1 MAEVLELAID
11 ARPMEQGAAQ
21 AKRAIDSVSD
31 SALKS
36 QQAISKAFQA
46 TGGAVQVAGGL
57 AQTAKAFSE
66 LNVAAGAFGAS
77 RALLEI
83 GKTAQDFREL
93 SARTQ
98 EVTRSYQ
105 VLEAVGDG
113 LGTRVLRTVNDTT
126 QVTISRWATL
136 GTILRAHPLMTL
148 VTVLSTIGGLMSVF
162 SSNTKQAASSFD
174 QLAAAMQKAK
184 LDASTRAYLG
194 LPQDAGGQQ
203 QALFQAIQDVQRT
216 GQGMNL
222 QQFGPGGLGGGADVA
237 RYLATRGT
245 EAQQAA
251 AREYMRTGGY
261 SRMVSSGPDD
271 LRWARQYEMQ
281 FQRGL
286 PNLQLTP
293 EQTQEVLRM
302 RYRSLQPQ
310 EVPSQIGVG
319 TTGTSEAMQRAVQ
332 SAALIATYKQ
342 REAENARAVA
352 ENMERAANYAGNIG
366 STVGA
371 AFADVLMKTTT
382 LRQAF
387 AGIVASIA
395 RQGLSD
401 VGASIFRGV
410 VGAVAGGTATQVKGN
425 TGATPGGG

>member
-1 MAEVLELAID
+1 MAEFLELGLD

-36 QQAISKAFQA
+36 QAAISKAFQT
-46 TGGAVQVAGGL
+46 TGGAVQVAGGI

-83 GKTAQDFREL
+83 GKTVQDFREL
-93 SARTQ
+93 RG
-98 EVTRSYQ
+98 
-105 VLEAVGDG
+105 AVGASG
-113 LGTRVLRTVNDTT
+113 SAFSV
-126 QVTISRWATL
+126 L

-148 VTVLSTIGGLMSVF
+148 VTVLSTIGGLMSLF
-162 SSNTKQAASSFD
+162 SRNTKEAASSFD

-194 LPQDAGGQQ
+194 LPQEAGGQQ
-203 QALFQAIQDVQRT
+203 QVLYQAIHDVQRT

-251 AREYMRTGGY
+251 AREYMRTGGQNVTRY
-261 SRMVSSGPDD
+261 YAAG
-271 LRWARQYEMQ
+271 MQ
-281 FQRGL
+281 GTQVTQFERGL
-286 PNLQLTP
+286 PSIPLTP
-293 EQTQEVLRM
+293 EQTQEVLRA
-302 RYRSLQPQ
+302 RYRALQPQ
-310 EVPSQIGVG
+310 QVEVQ
-319 TTGTSEAMQRAVQ
+319 TGTGDRYGIGSALEQAVQ
-332 SAALIATYKQ
+332 MASIVALNEKRKLEASQ
-342 REAENARAVA
+342 RIT

-371 AFADVLMKTTT
+371 AAADLLMKTTT

-387 AGIVASIA
+387 AGILASIS

-401 VGASIFRGV
+401 IGASIFRGAV
-410 VGAVAGGTATQVKGN
+410 SGLTPTQSGANAGLTAPGT
-425 TGATPGGG
+425 TPRA

>member
-1 MAEVLELAID
+1 VAEVLELGLD

-36 QQAISKAFQA
+36 QAAISKAFQT
-46 TGGAVQVAGGL
+46 TGGAVQVAGGI

-66 LNVAAGAFGAS
+66 LNVSAGAFGAS

-83 GKTAQDFREL
+83 GKTVQDFREL
-93 SARTQ
+93 RG
-98 EVTRSYQ
+98 
-105 VLEAVGDG
+105 AVGASG
-113 LGTRVLRTVNDTT
+113 SAFSV
-126 QVTISRWATL
+126 L

-148 VTVLSTIGGLMSVF
+148 VTVLSTIGGLMSLF
-162 SSNTKQAASSFD
+162 SRNTKEAASSFD
-174 QLAAAMQKAK
+174 QLAASMQKAQ
-184 LDASTRAYLG
+184 LSNRARQALG
-194 LPQDAGGQQ
+194 LPTTNQGQADVIAQAMERSLAGE
-203 QALFQAIQDVQRT
+203 AF
-216 GQGMNL
+216 NL
-222 QQFGPGGLGGGADVA
+222 QQFGPQGYGGGADVA

-251 AREYMRTGGY
+251 AREYLRTGGQNVTRY
-261 SRMVSSGPDD
+261 YAAGMQGTQVT
-271 LRWARQYEMQ
+271 Q

-286 PNLQLTP
+286 PNVPLTP
-293 EQTQEVLRM
+293 SQAQDVLRM
-302 RYRSLQPQ
+302 RYESLQPQ
-310 EVPSQIGVG
+310 QVEVQTGTGDRYGVG
-319 TTGTSEAMQRAVQ
+319 SALEQATQMASIVALNEKRKLEASQR
-332 SAALIATYKQ
+332 IT
-342 REAENARAVA
+342 

-395 RQGLSD
+395 RQGLAD
-401 VGASIFRGV
+401 IGAAIFK
-410 VGAVAGGTATQVKGN
+410 GAVQGLTPTQTGQN
-425 TGATPGGG
+425 TGAKQ

>member
-1 MAEVLELAID
+1 MAEVLEVGLD

-21 AKRAIDSVSD
+21 AKRAIDSVSE

-36 QQAISKAFQA
+36 QAAISKAFQT
-46 TGGAVQVAGGL
+46 TGGAVQVAGGI
-57 AQTAKAFSE
+57 AQTAKAFAE
-66 LNVAAGAFGAS
+66 LNVSAGAFGAS

-83 GKTAQDFREL
+83 GKTVQDFREL
-93 SARTQ
+93 RG
-98 EVTRSYQ
+98 
-105 VLEAVGDG
+105 AVGASG
-113 LGTRVLRTVNDTT
+113 SAFSV
-126 QVTISRWATL
+126 L

-148 VTVLSTIGGLMSVF
+148 VTVLSTIGGLMSLF
-162 SSNTKQAASSFD
+162 SRNTKEAASSFD

-194 LPQDAGGQQ
+194 LPQEAGGQQ

-216 GQGMNL
+216 GQGLNL
-222 QQFGPGGLGGGADVA
+222 QQFGPGGVGGGADVA

-251 AREYMRTGGY
+251 AREYMRTGGQNVTRY
-261 SRMVSSGPDD
+261 YAAG
-271 LRWARQYEMQ
+271 MQ
-281 FQRGL
+281 GTQVTQFERGL
-286 PNLQLTP
+286 PNVQLSP
-293 EQTQEVLRM
+293 EQTQEVLRA

-310 EVPSQIGVG
+310 EVSSQMGVG

-332 SAALIATYKQ
+332 SAAIIATYKQ
-342 REAENARAVA
+342 READNARVVA

-395 RQGLSD
+395 RQGLAD
-401 VGASIFRGV
+401 IGASIFRGAV
-410 VGAVAGGTATQVKGN
+410 SGLTPTQSGANAGLTAPGT
-425 TGATPGGG
+425 TPRA

>member
-1 MAEVLELAID
+1 VAEVLELGLD

-36 QQAISKAFQA
+36 QQAISKAFQT
-46 TGGAVQVAGGL
+46 TGGAVQVAGGI
-57 AQTAKAFSE
+57 AQTAKAFSD

-83 GKTAQDFREL
+83 GRTVQDFREL

-126 QVTISRWATL
+126 QVTISRWSTL

-162 SSNTKQAASSFD
+162 SSNTKEAASSFD

-194 LPQDAGGQQ
+194 LPQDASGQQ

-222 QQFGPGGLGGGADVA
+222 QQFGPGGVGGGADVA
-237 RYLATRGT
+237 RYLVARGT

-251 AREYMRTGGY
+251 AREYMRTGGQNVTRY
-261 SRMVSSGPDD
+261 YAAG
-271 LRWARQYEMQ
+271 MQ
-281 FQRGL
+281 GTQVTQFERGL
-286 PNLQLTP
+286 PSVQLSP
-293 EQTQEVLRM
+293 EQTQEVLRA
-302 RYRSLQPQ
+302 RYRALQPQ
-310 EVPSQIGVG
+310 TVPTQVG
-319 TTGTSEAMQRAVQ
+319 GGPNYGVQ
-332 SAALIATYKQ
+332 SALEQSVQMASVLATYKKREVEDAQ
-342 REAENARAVA
+342 RVA

-395 RQGLSD
+395 RQGLAD
-401 VGASIFRGV
+401 IGGAIFRGA
-410 VGAVAGGTATQVKGN
+410 VGGLTATQGRAN
-425 TGATPGGG
+425 TGMTTPGGG

>member
-21 AKRAIDSVSD
+21 AKRAIDSVSE

-36 QQAISKAFQA
+36 QAAISKAFQT
-46 TGGAVQVAGGL
+46 TGGAVQVAGGI

-66 LNVAAGAFGAS
+66 LNVSAGAFGAS

-83 GKTAQDFREL
+83 GKTVQDFREL
-93 SARTQ
+93 RG
-98 EVTRSYQ
+98 
-105 VLEAVGDG
+105 AVGASG
-113 LGTRVLRTVNDTT
+113 SAFSV
-126 QVTISRWATL
+126 L

-148 VTVLSTIGGLMSVF
+148 VTVLSTIGGLMSLF
-162 SSNTKQAASSFD
+162 SRNTKEAASSFD

-203 QALFQAIQDVQRT
+203 QILFQAIHDVQRT

-251 AREYMRTGGY
+251 AREYMRTGGQNVTRY
-261 SRMVSSGPDD
+261 YAAG
-271 LRWARQYEMQ
+271 MQ
-281 FQRGL
+281 GTQVTQFERGL
-286 PNLQLTP
+286 PSIPLTP
-293 EQTQEVLRM
+293 EQTQEVLRA
-302 RYRSLQPQ
+302 RYRALQPQ
-310 EVPSQIGVG
+310 QVEVQ
-319 TTGTSEAMQRAVQ
+319 TGTGDRYGIGSALEQAVQ
-332 SAALIATYKQ
+332 MASIVALNEKRKLEASQ
-342 REAENARAVA
+342 RIT

-395 RQGLSD
+395 RQGLAD
-401 VGASIFRGV
+401 IGASIFRGAV
-410 VGAVAGGTATQVKGN
+410 SGLTPTQSGANAGVPMN
-425 TGATPGGG
+425 TPGGG

>member
-1 MAEVLELAID
+1 VAEVLELAID

-21 AKRAIDSVSD
+21 AKRAIDSVSE

-36 QQAISKAFQA
+36 QAAISKAFQT
-46 TGGAVQVAGGL
+46 TGGAVQVAGGI

-66 LNVAAGAFGAS
+66 LNVSAGAFGAS

-83 GKTAQDFREL
+83 GKTVQDFREL
-93 SARTQ
+93 RG
-98 EVTRSYQ
+98 
-105 VLEAVGDG
+105 AVGASG
-113 LGTRVLRTVNDTT
+113 SAFSV
-126 QVTISRWATL
+126 L

-148 VTVLSTIGGLMSVF
+148 VTVLSTIGGLMSLF
-162 SSNTKQAASSFD
+162 SRNTKEAASSFD

-203 QALFQAIQDVQRT
+203 QILFQAIHDVQRT

-251 AREYMRTGGY
+251 AREYMRTGGQNVTRY
-261 SRMVSSGPDD
+261 YAAG
-271 LRWARQYEMQ
+271 MQ
-281 FQRGL
+281 GTQVTQFERGL
-286 PNLQLTP
+286 PSIPLTP
-293 EQTQEVLRM
+293 EQTQEVLRA
-302 RYRSLQPQ
+302 RYRALQPQ
-310 EVPSQIGVG
+310 QVEVQ
-319 TTGTSEAMQRAVQ
+319 TGTGDRYGIGSALEQAVQ
-332 SAALIATYKQ
+332 MASIVALNEKRKLEASQ
-342 REAENARAVA
+342 RIT

-395 RQGLSD
+395 RQGLAD
-401 VGASIFRGV
+401 IGASIFRGAV
-410 VGAVAGGTATQVKGN
+410 SGLTPTQSGANAGVPMN
-425 TGATPGGG
+425 TPGGG

>member
-1 MAEVLELAID
+1 VAEVLELGLD

-36 QQAISKAFQA
+36 QAAINKAFQT
-46 TGGAVQVAGGL
+46 TGGAVQVAGGI

-66 LNVAAGAFGAS
+66 LNVSAGAFGAS

-83 GKTAQDFREL
+83 GKTVQDFREL
-93 SARTQ
+93 RG
-98 EVTRSYQ
+98 
-105 VLEAVGDG
+105 AVGASG
-113 LGTRVLRTVNDTT
+113 SAFSV
-126 QVTISRWATL
+126 L

-148 VTVLSTIGGLMSVF
+148 VTVLSTIGGLMSLF
-162 SSNTKQAASSFD
+162 SRNTKEAASSFD

-194 LPQDAGGQQ
+194 LPQEAGGQQ

-222 QQFGPGGLGGGADVA
+222 QQFGPGGVGGGADVA

-251 AREYMRTGGY
+251 AREYMRTGGQNVTRY
-261 SRMVSSGPDD
+261 YAAG
-271 LRWARQYEMQ
+271 MQ
-281 FQRGL
+281 GTQVTQFERGL
-286 PNLQLTP
+286 PNLQLSQ
-293 EQTQEVLRM
+293 EQTQEVLRA

-310 EVPSQIGVG
+310 EVSSQMGVG

-332 SAALIATYKQ
+332 SAAIIANYKQ
-342 REAENARAVA
+342 READNARVVA

-401 VGASIFRGV
+401 IGAAIFRG
-410 VGAVAGGTATQVKGN
+410 AVNGLTPTQSGSNAGLTAPGE
-425 TGATPGGG
+425 TPRN

>member
-1 MAEVLELAID
+1 MAEVLEVGLD

-21 AKRAIDSVSD
+21 AKRAIDSVSE

-36 QQAISKAFQA
+36 QAAISKAFQT
-46 TGGAVQVAGGL
+46 TGGAVQVAGGI
-57 AQTAKAFSE
+57 AQTAKAFAE
-66 LNVAAGAFGAS
+66 LNVSAGAFGAS

-83 GKTAQDFREL
+83 GKTVQDFREL
-93 SARTQ
+93 RG
-98 EVTRSYQ
+98 
-105 VLEAVGDG
+105 AVGASG
-113 LGTRVLRTVNDTT
+113 SAFSV
-126 QVTISRWATL
+126 L

-148 VTVLSTIGGLMSVF
+148 VTVLSTIGGLMSLF
-162 SSNTKQAASSFD
+162 SRNTKEAASSFD

-222 QQFGPGGLGGGADVA
+222 QQFGPGGVGGGADVA
-237 RYLATRGT
+237 RYLVARGT

-251 AREYMRTGGY
+251 AREYMRTGGQNVTRY
-261 SRMVSSGPDD
+261 YAAG
-271 LRWARQYEMQ
+271 MQ
-281 FQRGL
+281 GTQVTQFERGL
-286 PNLQLTP
+286 PNVQLSP
-293 EQTQEVLRM
+293 EQTKEVLRA

-310 EVPSQIGVG
+310 EVSSQMGVG

-332 SAALIATYKQ
+332 SAAIIATYKQ
-342 REAENARAVA
+342 READNARVVA

-395 RQGLSD
+395 RQGLAD
-401 VGASIFRGV
+401 IGASIFRGAV
-410 VGAVAGGTATQVKGN
+410 SGLTPTQSGANAGLTAPGT
-425 TGATPGGG
+425 TPRA

>member
-1 MAEVLELAID
+1 MAEVLEVGLD

-21 AKRAIDSVSD
+21 AKRAIDSVSE

-36 QQAISKAFQA
+36 QAAISKAFQT
-46 TGGAVQVAGGL
+46 TGGAVQVAGGI

-66 LNVAAGAFGAS
+66 LNVSAGAFGAS

-83 GKTAQDFREL
+83 GKTVQDFREL
-93 SARTQ
+93 RG
-98 EVTRSYQ
+98 
-105 VLEAVGDG
+105 AVGASG
-113 LGTRVLRTVNDTT
+113 SAFSV
-126 QVTISRWATL
+126 L

-148 VTVLSTIGGLMSVF
+148 VTVLSTIGGLMSLF
-162 SSNTKQAASSFD
+162 SRNTKEAASSFD

-194 LPQDAGGQQ
+194 LPQEAGGQQ

-222 QQFGPGGLGGGADVA
+222 QQFGPGGVGGGADVA

-251 AREYMRTGGY
+251 AREYMRTGGQNVTRY
-261 SRMVSSGPDD
+261 YAAG
-271 LRWARQYEMQ
+271 MQ
-281 FQRGL
+281 GTQVTQFERGL
-286 PNLQLTP
+286 PNLQLSQ

-310 EVPSQIGVG
+310 EVSSQMGVG

-332 SAALIATYKQ
+332 SAAIIATYKQ
-342 REAENARAVA
+342 READNARVVA

-395 RQGLSD
+395 RQGLAD
-401 VGASIFRGV
+401 VGAAIFRGAV
-410 VGAVAGGTATQVKGN
+410 SGLTPTQSGANAGLTAPGT
-425 TGATPGGG
+425 TPRR

>member
-1 MAEVLELAID
+1 VAEVLELGLD

-36 QQAISKAFQA
+36 QAAISKAFQT
-46 TGGAVQVAGGL
+46 TGGAVQVAGGI

-162 SSNTKQAASSFD
+162 SSNTKEAANSFD

-194 LPQDAGGQQ
+194 LPQEAGGQQ
-203 QALFQAIQDVQRT
+203 QALFQAIHDVQRT

-251 AREYMRTGGY
+251 AREYMRTGGQNVTRY
-261 SRMVSSGPDD
+261 YAAG
-271 LRWARQYEMQ
+271 MQ
-281 FQRGL
+281 GTQVTQFERGL
-286 PNLQLTP
+286 PNLQLSQ
-293 EQTQEVLRM
+293 EQTQEVLRA

-310 EVPSQIGVG
+310 EVSSQMGVG
-319 TTGTSEAMQRAVQ
+319 TTGISEAMQRAVQ
-332 SAALIATYKQ
+332 SAAIIATYKQ
-342 REAENARAVA
+342 READNARVVA

-395 RQGLSD
+395 RQGLAD
-401 VGASIFRGV
+401 IGASIFRGAV
-410 VGAVAGGTATQVKGN
+410 SGLTPTQSGANAGVPMN
-425 TGATPGGG
+425 TPGGG

>member
-36 QQAISKAFQA
+36 QAAISKAFQT
-46 TGGAVQVAGGL
+46 TGGAVQVAGGI

-162 SSNTKQAASSFD
+162 SSNTKEAANSFD

-194 LPQDAGGQQ
+194 LPQEAGGQQ
-203 QALFQAIQDVQRT
+203 QALFQAIHDVQRT

-251 AREYMRTGGY
+251 AREYMRTGGQNVTRY
-261 SRMVSSGPDD
+261 YAAG
-271 LRWARQYEMQ
+271 MQ
-281 FQRGL
+281 GTQVTQFERGL
-286 PNLQLTP
+286 PNLQLSQ

-310 EVPSQIGVG
+310 EVSSQMGVG

-332 SAALIATYKQ
+332 SAAIIANYKQ
-342 REAENARAVA
+342 READNARVVA

-395 RQGLSD
+395 RQGLAD
-401 VGASIFRGV
+401 IGAAIFRGAV
-410 VGAVAGGTATQVKGN
+410 SGLTPTQSGANAGVPMN
-425 TGATPGGG
+425 TPGGG